1 MDVSPVERAENG
13 AGATLS
19 RRRDLTKRSSERAA
33 ASTGALSGSG
43 ERFTTVFLLE
53 STGALKARP
62 HGAPRPAVS
71 AM

>member
-1 MDVSPVERAENG
+1 M
-13 AGATLS
+13 
-19 RRRDLTKRSSERAA
+19 KRSSERAA
-33 ASTGALSGSG
+33 ASTGALSASG